1 MAEVR
6 LKASKRERA
15 GKGVAR
21 KVRAGGRVPAVLY
34 GQGMDPVSIEVDRRE
49 FIVAL
54 NTDAGMNVLLDLEID
69 GQTTLALTKELQQ
82 DPVRGTLLHADF
94 VKLDRTQEIEVTV
107 PVQIVGEAAGVKEG
121 GVLDQPLHEL
131 QVRCL
136 PSDVP
141 ESIEADVT
149 ALTIGDSLRV
159 SDLSAG
165 RNFTI
170 LNEPEETV
178 VNISAPISVEELEAM
193 EAAASAGAPEEVP
206 EVAAEASQEAD
217 AEAPTEETGASE

>member
-34 GQGMDPVSIEVDRRE
+34 GQGMDPMSIEVDRRE

-54 NTDAGMNVLLDLEID
+54 NTDAGMNVLLDLEIE
-69 GQTTLALTKELQQ
+69 GETTLALTKELQQ

-94 VKLDRTQEIEVTV
+94 VKLDRKQEIEVTV
-107 PVQIVGEAAGVKEG
+107 PVHIVGEAAGVKEG

-141 ESIEADVT
+141 ESIDADVT

-159 SDLSAG
+159 SDLGSG
-165 RNFTI
+165 RSFTI
-170 LNEPEETV
+170 LNEPGETV
-178 VNISAPISVEELEAM
+178 VNIAAPISVEELEAM
-193 EAAASAGAPEEVP
+193 EAAASAGAPEEVT
-206 EVAAEASQEAD
+206 EAAAEASQEAD
-217 AEAPTEETGASE
+217 AEAPTEEGATE